1 LFKRGFKSQC
11 ERRSVELRK
20 DFGLQPHEPLLAMEV
35 AKKSDVLVWTE
46 KDIQGLRDDD
56 IKQLTLNDPDS
67 WAAFTMRFQDKHLI
81 VYNSTQSPPRQ
92 NSVVMHE
99 MAHIILGHELTSA
112 LITEEGHFVP
122 VMYNQDQE
130 DEADWLAGT
139 LLLPRPALL
148 RIKYKNLDN
157 SFASEHFKVSLQ
169 MLTWRLRMTGV
180 DSQINSIKS
189 S

>member
-20 DFGLQPHEPLLAMEV
+20 TFGLQPYEPLLAMEV
-35 AKKSDVLVWTE
+35 AKKSGVIVWTE
-46 KDIQGLRDDD
+46 QEIQGLSERDV
-56 IKQLTLNDPDS
+56 KQLTATDPDS

-99 MAHIILGHELTSA
+99 MAHILLGHELTSA
-112 LITEEGHFVP
+112 FVTDEGYFVP
-122 VMYNQDQE
+122 VMYNVDQE
-130 DEADWLAGT
+130 EEADWLAGT

-148 RIKYKNLDN
+148 SIRYRNLDN
-157 SFASEHFKVSLQ
+157 STASEHFKVSSQ
-169 MLTWRLRMTGV
+169 MLTWRFRMTGV
-180 DSQINSIKS
+180 DYQINSARGS
-189 S
+189 